1 MCIKGTF
8 DDFWPGIFDAR
19 QSRVKDK
26 VKCAPAP
33 LIRLSKI
40 VVQLYY
46 TFDANQR
53 SPKPNFRAVFVGT

>member
-1 MCIKGTF
+1 MCVKGTF
-8 DDFWPGIFDAR
+8 DDSWPGIFDAR

-26 VKCAPAP
+26 VKCVPAP